1 MARAGVAAAA
11 AAATAAERA
20 WMIYS
25 YVIVIA
31 DVQIQH
37 HAQTSYTITKK
48 KNDRRGHMAV
58 KKTAA
63 TPTLAQ
69 QPCQHRR
76 HPWIQAH
83 RACPAR

>member
-11 AAATAAERA
+11 AERA

-25 YVIVIA
+25 YGIAIA

-48 KNDRRGHMAV
+48 KMTV
-58 KKTAA
+58 KA
-63 TPTLAQ
+63 TWL
-69 QPCQHRR
+69 
-76 HPWIQAH
+76 
-83 RACPAR
+83 